1 MATIYDVELEKFQE
15 KLVEELKKI
24 KEITMPEWAKF
35 VKTGTNRERTPSQK
49 DWWYLRAASI
59 LRQVYMKGPIGVNK
73 LRLHYGGKKNRGD
86 MPEKFYKASGK
97 IIRTI
102 LQQLEAAGLTEKKS
116 KGIRK
121 GRIVTN
127 KAKSFMDKL
136 ASSLL
141 KGNKTEKKGIKD
153 KKETKQD
160 KKDGNIQ
167 KAKQEDSPGKE
178 KPSN

>member
-24 KEITMPEWAKF
+24 KEITMPDWARF
-35 VKTGTNRERTPSQK
+35 VKTGTSRERTPSQK
-49 DWWYLRAASI
+49 DWWYLRAASV
-59 LRQVYMKGPIGVNK
+59 LRQVYVKGPIGVNK
-73 LRLHYGGKKNRGD
+73 LRQHYGGKKNRGD
-86 MPEKFYKASGK
+86 LPEKFYKASGK

-102 LQQLEAAGLTEKKS
+102 LQQLEAAGFTEKKS
-116 KGIRK
+116 KGIHK

-127 KAKSFMDKL
+127 KGKSFMDKL
-136 ASSLL
+136 ASSLT
-141 KGNKTEKKGIKD
+141 KGNKTEKK
-153 KKETKQD
+153 ETKQE

-167 KAKQEDSPGKE
+167 KAKQKDTPGKE